1 MLSLSGKIMENDF
14 KKNDFG
20 SAIRT
25 RDFLGKRVV
34 DAGGKQIGKVGE
46 LLINPSDLCLGGIIV
61 KRGLI
66 TTDLF
71 ISKNSIKNMSEEG
84 VELLATPFVESNVI
98 KVFDISGK
106 QIGVVKSIKHV
117 DNSHKI
123 ISIVID

>member
-1 MLSLSGKIMENDF
+1 
-14 KKNDFG
+14 
-20 SAIRT
+20 
-25 RDFLGKRVV
+25 
-34 DAGGKQIGKVGE
+34 
-46 LLINPSDLCLGGIIV
+46 LGGIIV

-84 VELLATPFVESNVI
+84 VELLATPFVESIGI
-98 KVFDISGK
+98 KVFDVSGK

-123 ISIVID
+123 ISIVIDQ